1 MKKILLLILL
11 PFVLYGQNDSI
22 TISKPNFSLIGLNKL
37 NIVYKG
43 IPNPISIQVKDSK
56 PFKIKGEALFQSVDG
71 NYTLQPKNGKETK
84 VFVEINTSDSTK
96 VIEEHILRVKDL
108 PLAALLVNQKG
119 CINSDCVLE
128 IPTKELLNAEITFKL
143 IDFLLDYNITVTGFR
158 LHLTNIAG
166 EFLDSF
172 EVKGNKIPAEVYEA
186 ILNKDKGTL
195 IQIHKITF
203 LSDLNLA
210 ISKTPMIKIKK
221 V

>member
-1 MKKILLLILL
+1 MKKLLLLILL
-11 PFVLYGQNDSI
+11 PFVLYSQNDSI
-22 TISKPNFSLIGLNKL
+22 TTSKPNLSLIGLNKL

-43 IPNPISIQVKDSK
+43 IPNPISVQVKESK
-56 PFKIKGEALFQSVDG
+56 PFKIKGEGLFQSSDG

-96 VIEEHILRVKDL
+96 VIEEHTFRVKDL

-143 IDFLLDYNITVTGFR
+143 IDFLLDYSITVTGFR
-158 LHLTNIAG
+158 LHLTNMAG

-172 EVKGNKIPAEVYEA
+172 EIKGNKIPADVYEA
-186 ILNKDKGTL
+186 ILNKDKATL

-210 ISKTPMIKIKK
+210 ISKTPVIKIKK
-221 V
+221 I

>member
-1 MKKILLLILL
+1 MKKLLLLILL
-11 PFVLYGQNDSI
+11 PYAIYSQNDSI
-22 TISKPNFSLIGLNKL
+22 SISKPNLSLIGLNKL

-43 IPNPISIQVKDSK
+43 IPNPISIQVKESK
-56 PFKIKGEALFQSVDG
+56 PYKIKGEALFQSPDG

-158 LHLTNIAG
+158 LHLTNTIG

-172 EVKGNKIPAEVYEA
+172 EIKGNKIPADVYQA
-186 ILNKDKGTL
+186 ILNKDKATL

-210 ISKTPMIKIKK
+210 ILKTPMIKIKK